1 MCLRALRPKS
11 PTGKLDFLSNSW
23 ALEPSR
29 TWGHEGPS
37 SAHQQASPYL
47 CQWVFKKMVI
57 LSVLNR
63 LVQYITSIGTVISQ
77 QFTVRCMHWEHR
89 RGRRKGWG
97 SQRDIL
103 KKACWCC
110 TLLLQ
115 WCSWLRKSHFQ
126 EWWERNSAQQS
137 VWHSLTAHRLIFM
150 GFLQEYASHLYE
162 VFTLK
167 AQLYQRAQSFYPPS
181 SFKRAT
187 NFSATINAI
196 HLESL

>member
-29 TWGHEGPS
+29 AWGHEGPS

-77 QFTVRCMHWEHR
+77 QFTVRCIHWEHR

-103 KKACWCC
+103 KKHADAAHCC
-110 TLLLQ
+110 YNDAVGWGRVTSRSGEKEILL
-115 WCSWLRKSHFQ
+115 SSPYGT
-126 EWWERNSAQQS
+126 
-137 VWHSLTAHRLIFM
+137 HSQRIDS
-150 GFLQEYASHLYE
+150 FLWVFCKIASHLYE

-181 SFKRAT
+181 FKRAT
-187 NFSATINAI
+187 NFSATINDI
-196 HLESL
+196 NLESF